1 MKEKKENRKMGDA
14 KQESFLDLAD
24 ITYLT
29 PANAVFSRTKNGFPA
44 MRAFLPPVTDDLT
57 EEKLP
62 PEWQEFGRVQ
72 FHRAF
77 PFDAPDEFISV
88 LNMDGKEYGVI
99 RKLSDF
105 EGEAK
110 ALIQNEL
117 ERKYLAPA
125 ISKILSLK
133 DKLGFSYWEVETD
146 HGKKSFT
153 MQDTY
158 RNMFKNSENGVV
170 LTDVDGN
177 RYLIKDV
184 LALDAKS
191 YRKIELY
198 L

>member
-1 MKEKKENRKMGDA
+1 MG
-14 KQESFLDLAD
+14 ESYLDLAD

-29 PANAVFSRTKNGFPA
+29 PENAVFSHTKNGFPA

-62 PEWQEFGRVQ
+62 PAWQEFGRVQ

-88 LNMDGKEYGVI
+88 LDMDGKEYGII
-99 RKLSDF
+99 RSLSDF
-105 EGEAK
+105 GEEAR
-110 ALIQNEL
+110 ALMQKEL
-117 ERKYLAPA
+117 DRKYLSPT
-125 ISKILSLK
+125 ITKITSLK

-146 HGKKSFT
+146 CGKKSFT

-158 RNMFKNSENGVV
+158 RNLFHNSESGIV

-177 RYLIKDV
+177 RYLIPDV
-184 LALDAKS
+184 LALDPKS